1 MKNSKKHPKCGF
13 CDEMMIRAA
22 ARVRRK
28 GDARPKSNIPYSA
41 IGWYCERCH
50 TMQSGDWLV
59 KPSTALGHVVED
71 ETVGNLA

>member
-13 CDEMMIRAA
+13 CDEMMFRAA
-22 ARVRRK
+22 ARVRKK

-41 IGWYCERCH
+41 IGWYCESCH

-59 KPSTALGHVVED
+59 KPSTALGDVIED
-71 ETVGNLA
+71 ETVVHLA

>member
-22 ARVRRK
+22 ARVRKK

-41 IGWYCERCH
+41 IGWYCESFH
-50 TMQSGDWLV
+50 TLQSGDWLV
-59 KPSTALGHVVED
+59 KPSTALGDVIED
-71 ETVGNLA
+71 ETVVHLA

>member
-22 ARVRRK
+22 ARVRKK

-41 IGWYCERCH
+41 IGWYCESCH

-59 KPSTALGHVVED
+59 KPSTALGDVVED
-71 ETVGNLA
+71 ETVVHLA